1 MLSKALQT
9 ITETVGEWP
18 LEDQVELAD
27 YARII
32 SARRSGQYQVTDVE
46 RAAIFEATSQADR
59 GDFVSNF
66 ALKAARL
73 RHRL

>member
-1 MLSKALQT
+1 MLSKALQK
-9 ITETVGEWP
+9 ITETVEEWP

-32 SARRSGQYQVTDVE
+32 AARRSGRYQVTDVE
-46 RAAIFEATSQADR
+46 RAALFEATSQADR
-59 GDFVSNF
+59 GDFISHF
-66 ALKAARL
+66 ALKTERL